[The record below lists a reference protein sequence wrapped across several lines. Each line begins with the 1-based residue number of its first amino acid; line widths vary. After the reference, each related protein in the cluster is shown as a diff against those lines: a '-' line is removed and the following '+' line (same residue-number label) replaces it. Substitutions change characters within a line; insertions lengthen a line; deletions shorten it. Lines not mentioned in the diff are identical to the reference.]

1 MAKKDS
7 FGVKRKNFRKLLQR
21 KRLTVMPGGF
31 SPLYAQ
37 LAQQAGFECFF
48 LAGSQLSAFLYGLP
62 DNGIIG
68 LRDLVDHARHMAM
81 RCDIPVLVDADT
93 GYGNAVNV
101 FFTVQEIVRSGVAAL
116 QIEDQEAPKK
126 SGTLAGRRCV
136 SIEEAVGK
144 YQAAVAARNEIDP
157 DFVICARCDALGAE
171 GESFK
176 DALKRCIA
184 YAEKGGVDFVWLN
197 SVQTREHLRIACREI
212 PVPVLTVWGGA
223 ESTPTL
229 EEYEEMGLRII
240 LYPTMTANAGLEAA
254 WQLLNELRD
263 KGNGALAEWSDAVG
277 RNRWG
282 RTNRRKLLPYG
293 KIREIE
299 DRYLPKEKQR
309 DYDST
314 WGHRTAFTTHAKPLL
329 PEEERRRRKPARRA
343 PPRARQKPK

>member
-1 MAKKDS
+1 MPAKDAI
-7 FGVKRKNFRKLLQR
+7 GRKRKAFRKLLAR

-31 SPLYAQ
+31 SPLYAM
-37 LAQQAGFECFF
+37 LAQQAGFESFF

-101 FFTVQEIVRSGVAAL
+101 YFTVQEVVRSGVAAM
-116 QIEDQEAPKK
+116 QVEDQEAPKK
-126 SGTLAGRRCV
+126 SGTLAGRRCIPV
-136 SIEEAVGK
+136 EEAVGK
-144 YQAAVAARNEIDP
+144 YQAAVAARDEIDP

-171 GESFK
+171 GETFK

-197 SVQTREHLRIACREI
+197 SIQTREHLRIACREI
-212 PVPVLTVWGGA
+212 PVPVLTCWGGA

-229 EEYEEMGLRII
+229 EEYEELGLRII

-254 WQLLNELRD
+254 WQLLNDLRD
-263 KGNGALAEWSDAVG
+263 RGNIALAEWSEAVG
-277 RNRWG
+277 KSRWG
-282 RTNRRKLLPYG
+282 RTNRRKLLPYA

-299 DRYLPKEKQR
+299 DRYLPKEKKR
-309 DYDST
+309 DYEST
-314 WGHRTAFTTHAKPLL
+314 WGHRTAFTLDAKPLL
-329 PEEERRRRKPARRA
+329 PHEEEKRRKAPSRTPARSRKA
-343 PPRARQKPK
+343 T